1 MLLAFVPRWGS
12 CLGVLLIWFGG
23 TKGAVDAGVVPFTF
37 ITAVAVP
44 ALTKGPVTDAITSW
58 SAEVEWQA
66 AWVREWR
73 RCSWWL
79 GLWHQTSMEIVQVE
93 VFARSVCQTWCRCIL
108 PKGSVIMKPGLAREL
123 AVGLHNQK
131 LVLRH
136 ALPSRRVWAAG
147 YPHVDRE
154 CLHPCHNVSDLL
166 YLFLWWTHQK
176 STVKISLQL
185 HFWGL

>member
-44 ALTKGPVTDAITSW
+44 ALTKGPVTHAITSW

-108 PKGSVIMKPGLAREL
+108 PKGSFIMKPGLSREL
-123 AVGLHNQK
+123 AVGLHDQK

-185 HFWGL
+185 HFRGL